1 MFKNILQNSIKTMN
15 NDNKIIRLTRITSFF
30 HSMIAV
36 LLIIININ
44 SLLVKN
50 YSNGLYVGKITQ
62 YFTQQINQNH
72 VINTIIWITVGL
84 FLAYAI
90 IYPIGQWAIIHYFHN
105 RKLTVKEAL
114 KAGRKDFFAMFET
127 SIISVVFH
135 PVILLLAA
143 FKILIIEW
151 HITILNIVLLG
162 AWLTALNIINTLK
175 AYTRYI
181 VIIEKLPLY
190 EALKKSAKMC
200 RQNMNINYK
209 YMRVQT
215 MLLIN
220 FSVNLI
226 IIIGVPA
233 LLIYGAISLNII
245 QYLIV
250 KILVY
255 VLFGVMIL
263 LGSYISAI
271 IRAFFAYYR
280 YEIYK
285 IVKKQTT

>member
-1 MFKNILQNSIKTMN
+1 MFKDILQNSIKAMS
-15 NDNKIIRLTRITSFF
+15 NDNKIIRLTWVTSFF

-44 SLLVKN
+44 SLIVKN
-50 YSNGLYVGKITQ
+50 YSNGLYVGRITE

-72 VINTIIWITVGL
+72 VISIIIWITVGL
-84 FLAYAI
+84 FLAYSI
-90 IYPIGQWAIIHYFHN
+90 IYPIGQGAIIHYLNN
-105 RKLTVKEAL
+105 RKQTVKEAL
-114 KAGRKDFFAMFET
+114 RAGRKDFFAMFET
-127 SIISVVFH
+127 SFISVVTH
-135 PVILLLAA
+135 PVILILAA
-143 FKILIIEW
+143 FKILIIEG
-151 HITILNIVLLG
+151 HITIINIVLLG
-162 AWLTALNIINTLK
+162 IWLTVLNIINTLK

-181 VIIEKLPLY
+181 VVIEQLPLY

-200 RQNMNINYK
+200 RQNMNNNYR

-245 QYLIV
+245 QYLVV

-255 VLFGVMIL
+255 VLFVSMVL

-285 IVKKQTT
+285 IAKKQTT

>member
-1 MFKNILQNSIKTMN
+1 MN

-30 HSMIAV
+30 HSMIAI

-44 SLLVKN
+44 SLFVKN

-84 FLAYAI
+84 FLAYSI
-90 IYPIGQWAIIHYFHN
+90 IYPIGQGAIIHYLHN
-105 RKLTVKEAL
+105 RKQTIKEAL

-135 PVILLLAA
+135 PVILILAA

-181 VIIEKLPLY
+181 VVIEKLPLY

-226 IIIGVPA
+226 IVIGLPS
-233 LLIYGAISLNII
+233 LLIYWAISLNII

-250 KILVY
+250 KIFVYIIFFVIVLV
-255 VLFGVMIL
+255 
-263 LGSYISAI
+263 GSYISAI
-271 IRAFFAYYR
+271 IRAFFVYYW

-285 IVKKQTT
+285 IVKKETK